1 MTILLNLKGVTCF
14 LVFFFQMSM
23 QEQLRILNYNSATK
37 KKKKEKTTQ
46 QVKIAKQQGQRL
58 VDYHDWYE

>member
-37 KKKKEKTTQ
+37 KKKRRKKLHNKLKLPNNR
-46 QVKIAKQQGQRL
+46 VK
-58 VDYHDWYE
+58 D

>member
-1 MTILLNLKGVTCF
+1 
-14 LVFFFQMSM
+14 MSM

-46 QVKIAKQQGQRL
+46 QVKIAKQ
-58 VDYHDWYE
+58 

>member
-23 QEQLRILNYNSATK
+23 QEQLRILNYNSAKKTK
-37 KKKKEKTTQ
+37 TKKKKEKTTQ
-46 QVKIAKQQGQRL
+46 QVKIAKQ
-58 VDYHDWYE
+58 

>member
-1 MTILLNLKGVTCF
+1 MKILLNLKGVTCF

-37 KKKKEKTTQ
+37 KKKDGRKLHDKLKLPNNR
-46 QVKIAKQQGQRL
+46 VK
-58 VDYHDWYE
+58 D

>member
-37 KKKKEKTTQ
+37 KKKKKEKTTQ
-46 QVKIAKQQGQRL
+46 QVKIAKQ
-58 VDYHDWYE
+58 